1 MSDQEEQNQPQEENK
16 EQEQQQPQE
25 EAQPK
30 GEEQPPQ
37 GQEEDQELLKNK
49 ILSNEEG
56 GEEGENPP
64 QEEAEPEVPQKVY
77 APPNPTIKECIQ
89 LNQILP
95 VSQIDSN
102 IDAISNVIYENDDL
116 LNEFLQKVDNRTQI
130 SNDDPKGEFIK
141 CEQNREGDSYR
152 SPISNQYFPPIEDAK
167 YPSKPLRDLE
177 EKLNKMF
184 HQYTKA
190 YYSSTAHV
198 SCYCWDLTEKISDGF
213 GVAVLIKNSINHEND
228 INLGIWD
235 SSNVVN
241 VTFEEE
247 GGKIKAKYSLVTTV
261 SLSMGFSS
269 KICGSVSLSGTIG
282 RTANTSKVVKN
293 YIEDSHVENIG
304 VLIEDLESNIRNT
317 IDTIYVMKSKEI
329 VDTARYNPTL
339 GKPGIEQAQA
349 LKMAF
354 MASKGH

>member
-1 MSDQEEQNQPQEENK
+1 MSDQEEQYQPQEEN
-16 EQEQQQPQE
+16 QEQQPQE
-25 EAQPK
+25 EAQPQE
-30 GEEQPPQ
+30 EEQPQQDQ
-37 GQEEDQELLKNK
+37 GENPELLQNK

-56 GEEGENPP
+56 GEEGQNPP

-102 IDAISNVIYENDDL
+102 IDAISTVIYENDDL

-141 CEQNREGDSYR
+141 CEQNRDGDSYR
-152 SPISNQYFPPIEDAK
+152 SPISNQYFPPTDDAK

-184 HQYTKA
+184 HQYAKA

-198 SCYCWDLTEKISDGF
+198 SCYCWDLGEQVSEGF
-213 GVAVLIKNSINHEND
+213 GAAVLIKNAINHEKD
-228 INLGIWD
+228 INTGVWD
-235 SSNVVN
+235 SSNIVT

-247 GGKIKAKYSLVTTV
+247 GGKIKAKYSLITTV
-261 SLSMGFSS
+261 SLSMGFTS
-269 KICGSVSLSGTIG
+269 KICGSVSLSGSIA
-282 RTANTSKVVKN
+282 RSAHTAKVVKN